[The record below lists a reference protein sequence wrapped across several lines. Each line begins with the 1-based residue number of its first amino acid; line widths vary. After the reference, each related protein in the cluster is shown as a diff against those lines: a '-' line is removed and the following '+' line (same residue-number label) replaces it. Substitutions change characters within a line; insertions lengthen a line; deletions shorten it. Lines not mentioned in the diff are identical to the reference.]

1 MSDQLGME
9 RPTSMQNQYNLA
21 YREEE
26 REMIPL
32 CQDQQIAITPWSP
45 LAGGFLTGVYKR
57 NHRPHTARFHQ
68 TKMKR
73 RYFRPEDFDVVE
85 RVEEIAREKG
95 VPPAKIAL
103 ACLFHKDYV
112 TAPIVGIEN
121 IEYVQNAVDVLEIKL
136 NSADMKR
143 LEEVY
148 RPHSPEWQGHDE
160 VGQLR

>member
-1 MSDQLGME
+1 
-9 RPTSMQNQYNLA
+9 
-21 YREEE
+21 
-26 REMIPL
+26 
-32 CQDQQIAITPWSP
+32 
-45 LAGGFLTGVYKR
+45 
-57 NHRPHTARFHQ
+57 
-68 TKMKR
+68 MKR